1 MYEAVFHVAGE
12 GAYEQATDGTGT
24 TIELWCNDHCDL
36 LQVSGSE
43 GDRVVA
49 EVTDTVGIRERLAR
63 DGEQVLIT
71 EDCLKQRLE
80 ENIEQYL
87 ARHGCLLVPPLTYAA
102 GEKRARV
109 LALEADALAAFY
121 DDLTAAFDVSVAS
134 KRAIKSVTP
143 DSPFLPVDALL
154 PSLSPRQREVFRAA
168 HEAGYY
174 ELPRETSTAAVAET
188 VGVERRTAE
197 EHLRLAEKRLFDA
210 IGEYV

>member
-1 MYEAVFHVAGE
+1 MYEAVFRVAGE

-36 LQVSGSE
+36 LHVSGSE
-43 GDRVVA
+43 GDPVVA
-49 EVTDTVGIRERLAR
+49 EVSDTVGIRERLTR
-63 DGEQVLIT
+63 DGDQVLIT
-71 EDCLKQRLE
+71 EDCLKQRME
-80 ENIEQYL
+80 ANIERFL

-121 DDLTAAFDVSVAS
+121 GDLTGAFDVTVET
-134 KRAIKSVTP
+134 KRSITSVTP

-154 PSLSPRQREVFRAA
+154 PSLSPRQREVFRTA
-168 HEAGYY
+168 HDQGYY
-174 ELPRETSTAAVAET
+174 ELPRETTTAAIAEA

-210 IGEYV
+210 IGQYV